1 MSSRMLCGLIAS
13 ACLSG
18 ATVIGAQ
25 SPAPQTTT
33 PALGASSKSPVIT
46 VIGCVQKETSVL
58 KENPA
63 ATAVG
68 MGDEFVLTNSKLST
82 GAPSTDQP
90 AAATEPPAGDPIGTS
105 GSASKFGKVYRVTG
119 DKENEL
125 KTSVGQRVEISGAF
139 KNEADAKTELSAASG
154 RAVSGELT
162 RGNTPE
168 ITIVSI
174 KPSTGSCVG
183 GGIH

>member
-1 MSSRMLCGLIAS
+1 MSSRVLCGLLAS

-18 ATVIGAQ
+18 VTAIAAQ
-25 SPAPQTTT
+25 SPAAQTS
-33 PALGASSKSPVIT
+33 PAASSNSPVIT

-63 ATAVG
+63 TAAVG

-90 AAATEPPAGDPIGTS
+90 PAAAAPPAGEPVGTS
-105 GSASKFGKVYRVTG
+105 GSASNFGKVYRVTG

-125 KTSVGQRVEISGAF
+125 KTYVGQRVEISGAF
-139 KNEADAKTELSAASG
+139 KNEADAKTELSAVATSG

-162 RGNTPE
+162 RANTPE
-168 ITIVSI
+168 ITIVAI

-183 GGIH
+183 GGLH